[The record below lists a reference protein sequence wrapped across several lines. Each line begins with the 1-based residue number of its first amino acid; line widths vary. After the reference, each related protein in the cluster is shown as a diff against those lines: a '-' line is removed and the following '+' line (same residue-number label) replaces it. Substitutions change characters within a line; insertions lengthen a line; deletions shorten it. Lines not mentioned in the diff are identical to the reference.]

1 MNVKRSYVLAMA
13 ISGTFAGLA
22 GAMDILGWQFRLG
35 VIDIQVSQVGFIG
48 IAVALL
54 GRNSAIGVPFAA
66 LLFGALL
73 QGTSTRNPAIQDVIK
88 PELAGNLT
96 LIIQGLIVLFIG
108 ADVLILYV
116 WNSRKKLRRAEA
128 AAETVKT

>member
-1 MNVKRSYVLAMA
+1 
-13 ISGTFAGLA
+13 
-22 GAMDILGWQFRLG
+22 
-35 VIDIQVSQVGFIG
+35 VSQVGFIG

-54 GRNSAIGVPFAA
+54 GRNTAIGTTLGA

-73 QGTSTRNPAIQDVIK
+73 FGTTQGLNSSVIQ

-96 LIIQGLIVLFIG
+96 YIIQGLVVLFIG

-116 WNSRKKLRRAEA
+116 WNSRKKLRPPRSGKTAKA
-128 AAETVKT
+128 AGAPA